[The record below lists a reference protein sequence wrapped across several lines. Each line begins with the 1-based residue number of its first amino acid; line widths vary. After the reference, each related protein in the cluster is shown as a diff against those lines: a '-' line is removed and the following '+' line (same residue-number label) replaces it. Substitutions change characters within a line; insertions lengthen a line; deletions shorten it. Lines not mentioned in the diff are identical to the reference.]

1 MRTLKK
7 ALCIVLALVM
17 AVGLLTVA
25 AGAKSLSD
33 YSDANKVAEQYEVA
47 VDVNTQLGVLKG
59 RTDTAYDP
67 QGTLNRAELATI
79 IYRIVTG
86 DVEDAYVKNYADAQ
100 RFADVAP
107 DQWFAGYVNYCADN
121 GYLKGVGEGK
131 YDPAG
136 TLTGYQA
143 MAALLRAIGYDKL
156 HEYEG
161 ADWYVAVTKDAKK
174 INEGIV
180 ADWAKPI
187 SREIAAQLA
196 FNTLNAKPV
205 MYVPFLGEYVESALG
220 LGSLKP
226 LIETSF
232 GVADQGIAYDAE
244 GDPTYQY
251 TDSKGKVLVDMPL
264 EPVATYTTKVPV
276 CDMLVDAGIAK
287 TDLGTY
293 YGEIWVNGARYE
305 SYIPFTHKDTD
316 GDGALECLEWP
327 DLDGQGVLT
336 RVYDVSAYRYV
347 TDLLIAQTYYYL
359 AKVTKVTTDG
369 HGVAGNVQL
378 EVYTSRGDQQTVGK
392 TMAVANAEGYKKGDY
407 VIVHPLFESY
417 YMPYFGDGEFYVQ
430 AVEAEGQKAQ
440 LIRTWNVVIDQLA
453 ESFQG
458 KRTDKIVDVDAGTV
472 TYKID
477 GKEYNLDIDFYLS
490 DTGEVV
496 YKNVPYTWFFDLFG
510 NLIGDIAVPEAAT
523 QYTVIDRIAFKAM
536 ELEDGYA
543 PAILVNMKAEKSQ
556 ANVTSIDD
564 IDVFN
569 GDFATWP
576 VYSALSQ
583 QWNQNYYQAQELYVI
598 NGTDLTAVEDHAYDV
613 DITKGIATISLGGG
627 NEIYGDSKTVYLYRT
642 GEFGAYEYASY
653 TGVTNAPTVV
663 DCDIAYVANKN
674 NYAEVIFVMVP
685 PQPAQGTSGDFIV
698 PEDLVPSQIVWIN
711 DNNSAVNYYV
721 YTVYTLTGEP
731 VQIKAVTNNIES
743 APAGLY
749 TLNFQPN
756 GLYADDWA
764 VLPGYFTM
772 TVAPE
777 DLYANGTFVDVSMA
791 GLGLNQF
798 EFVNSKIIV
807 IGENGIKEIT
817 YEEAGAYL
825 NGATGAGN
833 KFMVKDSEHNNQSF
847 SVVYIIPA

>member
-33 YSDANKVAEQYEVA
+33 YSDAKKVAEQYKVA

-107 DQWFAGYVNYCADN
+107 EQWFAGYVNYCADN

-220 LGSLKP
+220 LGDLKP
-226 LIETSF
+226 LLATSF
-232 GVADQGIAYDAE
+232 GVTDQGIAYDAE
-244 GDPTYQY
+244 GDPSYQY
-251 TDSKGKVLVDMPL
+251 TGARGKVLVDMPL
-264 EPVATYTTKVPV
+264 TPVATYTTKVPV
-276 CDMLVDAGIAK
+276 CDMLQDAGIAK

-293 YGEIWVNGARYE
+293 YAEFWVNGACVDKYE
-305 SYIPFTHKDTD
+305 PLTHEDLD
-316 GDGALECLEWP
+316 CLDWP

-369 HGVAGNVQL
+369 HGVAGNVEL
-378 EVYTSRGDQQTVGK
+378 EVYTGRGDQKTVGK
-392 TMAVANAEGYKKGDY
+392 TMAVADAEGYKKGDY

-417 YMPYFGDGEFYVQ
+417 YIPFFNEDDIFVTAGEGGRAQ
-430 AVEAEGQKAQ
+430 A
-440 LIRTWNVVIDQLA
+440 IRTWNVVIDQLA

-496 YKNVPYTWFFDLFG
+496 YKNVPFTWFFDLFG
-510 NLIGDIAVPEAAT
+510 NLIGDIAVPGPAK

-627 NEIYGDSKTVYLYRT
+627 KEIYGDSKTVYLYRT

-685 PQPAQGTSGDFIV
+685 PQPAQVTSGDFIV

-731 VQIKAVTNNIES
+731 VQIKAITNNIES

-764 VLPGYFTM
+764 FLPGYFTM

-791 GLGLNQF
+791 GHGLNQF

>member
-33 YSDANKVAEQYEVA
+33 YSDAKKVAEQYKVA

-107 DQWFAGYVNYCADN
+107 EQWFAGYVNYCADN

-220 LGSLKP
+220 LGDLKP
-226 LIETSF
+226 LLATSF
-232 GVADQGIAYDAE
+232 GVTDQGIAYDAE
-244 GDPTYQY
+244 GDPSYQY
-251 TDSKGKVLVDMPL
+251 TGARGKVLVDMPL
-264 EPVATYTTKVPV
+264 TPVATYTTKVPV
-276 CDMLVDAGIAK
+276 CDMLQDAGIAK

-293 YGEIWVNGARYE
+293 YAEFWVNGACVDKYE
-305 SYIPFTHKDTD
+305 PLTHEDLD
-316 GDGALECLEWP
+316 CLDWS

-359 AKVTKVTTDG
+359 AKVTEVTTDG
-369 HGVAGNVQL
+369 HGVAGNVKL
-378 EVYTSRGDQQTVGK
+378 EVYTGRGDQKTVGK
-392 TMAVANAEGYKKGDY
+392 TMAVADAEGYKKGDY

-417 YMPYFGDGEFYVQ
+417 YIPFFGEDDFFVTAGEGGRAQ
-430 AVEAEGQKAQ
+430 A
-440 LIRTWNVVIDQLA
+440 IRTWNVVIDQLA

-458 KRTDKIVDVDAGTV
+458 KRTEKVVDVEAKTV
-472 TYKID
+472 TYIID

-496 YKNVPYTWFFDLFG
+496 YKNVPFTWFFDLFG
-510 NLIGDIAVPEAAT
+510 NLIGDIAVPAPAT
-523 QYTVIDRIAFKAM
+523 QYTVIDRIAYAAM
-536 ELEDGYA
+536 GLEDGYA
-543 PAILVNMKAEKSQ
+543 PAKIVNMKAEQSQ
-556 ANVTSIDD
+556 INVTSFENGTILP
-564 IDVFN
+564 VN
-569 GDFATWP
+569 GDFGSFGP
-576 VYSALSQ
+576 SANLSQ
-583 QWNQNYYQAQELYVI
+583 QWNQNQWYEDNLYVI
-598 NGTDLTAVEDHAYDV
+598 NGTDLSLVPNKAFDV
-613 DITKGIATISLGGG
+613 DITKGIATIELGFGR
-627 NEIYGDSKTVYLYRT
+627 EIYANKNTVYLYRT
-642 GEFGAYEYASY
+642 GERGAYTYTSY

-663 DCDIAYVANKN
+663 DCTIAYVANDN

-685 PQPAQGTSGDFIV
+685 PQPAQGTSGKFIV
-698 PEDLVPSQIVWIN
+698 PEDLVPTQVVWIN

-721 YTVYTLTGEP
+721 YTVYDLDGNP
-731 VQIKAVTNNIES
+731 VQIKALTNAIEG

-749 TLNFQPN
+749 QMNFLPN
-756 GLYADDWA
+756 GFYNDDYAF
-764 VLPGYFTM
+764 LTGYFTENVE
-772 TVAPE
+772 TGDTYQGNV
-777 DLYANGTFVDVSMA
+777 FVDVSMT

-798 EFVNSKIIV
+798 DFVDAKIIV
-807 IGENGIKEIT
+807 IGVNGIKTIT
-817 YEEAGAYL
+817 PDEAGAFL
-825 NGATGAGN
+825 KPGAR
-833 KFMVKDSEHNNQSF
+833 FMVLDSEYATQSY
-847 SVVYIIPA
+847 SIVYIIP